1 MLCICFDFC
10 LLKDLIVLVLGT
22 SSCWCLLKSNY
33 GLFSC
38 LSFVS
43 YKQFISVH
51 SLNELQSDEERAAT
65 TVSATTAPDAVP
77 DTEVVPAEGATSEE
91 GNFGEPTSA
100 VKVEATVKPDQS
112 SEWSEESELA
122 KFNFVR
128 DEMYKSAKE
137 QDSRI
142 VEYESAIR
150 RPYFHVK
157 PLDEAQ
163 LANWHRY
170 LDFIEKEGD
179 LAKVK
184 DWFIVCSLC
193 IIEPTLF

>member
-1 MLCICFDFC
+1 M
-10 LLKDLIVLVLGT
+10 
-22 SSCWCLLKSNY
+22 
-33 GLFSC
+33 
-38 LSFVS
+38 
-43 YKQFISVH
+43 
-51 SLNELQSDEERAAT
+51 AT
-65 TVSATTAPDAVP
+65 TVTATTAPDSAP
-77 DTEVVPAEGATSEE
+77 DTEAVPVEGALSEE
-91 GNFGEPTSA
+91 GNFGEPTPALKMES
-100 VKVEATVKPDQS
+100 TIKPDQG
-112 SEWSEESELA
+112 WSEENELA

-170 LDFIEKEGD
+170 LDFTEKEGD
-179 LAKVK
+179 LAKVSLAYCIFLSLYIIAK
-184 DWFIVCSLC
+184 ISLVNRALICFLPVGCQIVRTLLNCLCQLSGLLDSICSAYGFRRKHGVCS
-193 IIEPTLF
+193 